1 MFGDARLCEA
11 ALIQVVVVISVVF
24 FCSGLFFNSIQ
35 LFDVDVHF
43 VFVLLHKFV
52 CLWLFHDVSHCFSCF
67 FIVSSWNSI

>member
-24 FCSGLFFNSIQ
+24 VCSGLFFNSIQ

-43 VFVLLHKFV
+43 VFVFLHKFV
-52 CLWLFHDVSHCFSCF
+52 CL
-67 FIVSSWNSI
+67 